1 VLLDAVKQHVAA
13 ENSSK
18 NIVLDETICIYVNV
32 DLPFKRR
39 I

>member
-1 VLLDAVKQHVAA
+1 LLDYVKQHVAS

-18 NIVLDETICIYVNV
+18 NVVLDETICIYVND